1 MRRHAKRRYGPI
13 RAMGFWALSIFLLGM
28 PVCPGHAQI
37 RAHAKEAVPAE
48 EKETEAGTAVH
59 LDDMTVMA
67 PQPGVEITTEKTVIR
82 MDEFK
87 KPGNVR
93 TLTDILTEIGG
104 VDIQRANPIMAS
116 PGDEVS
122 IRGLNEGRMVIEI
135 NGRRINHTG
144 HYGRY
149 IVDWSTLNMDDVER
163 VEIIRGGH
171 SVLHPFAIGGVIN
184 IITKKGKRTADLKPD
199 IRVKAGYGDYNSH
212 FETASVRGGAGNILG
227 YNFSASKQ
235 ETDGFLRNNYQETD
249 SFNGQLT
256 FYLPGNAT
264 LDFSA
269 RYSDVLYGLP
279 VINDPSRPDY
289 DSKYPYFFDIRDQ
302 LRHIDWPQYAA
313 NDPHWKRH
321 TTYLDGIFQMPLG
334 PGALKLHYFMTV
346 GRRWTSIYN
355 AMGTFTEDDF
365 SDDKTEGFIVEY
377 KDIDLSDNHRLTAG
391 IEYQGL
397 GAPSDNP
404 IIYQVKSAYLQDVIR
419 AGNRWTLT
427 PGVRYYEVEK
437 DTNYSQFGS
446 GWPTEGKEEEDEG
459 FYPSLKVDFQATPET
474 ALYAAASRSYRLPC
488 P

>member
-1 MRRHAKRRYGPI
+1 MRRDAKRRYVAI
-13 RAMGFWALSIFLLGM
+13 RVLGTWALSIYLLGI
-28 PVCPGHAQI
+28 PVGLGHAQT
-37 RAHAKEAVPAE
+37 REYAKEAVQAE
-48 EKETEAGTAVH
+48 EKAHDTGTAMH
-59 LDDMTVMA
+59 LEDMTVMA

-87 KPGNVR
+87 KPGSVR
-93 TLTDILTEIGG
+93 SLTDILTEIGG
-104 VDIQRANPIMAS
+104 VDVMRTNPIMAS

-163 VEIIRGGH
+163 IEIIRGGH

-184 IITKKGKRTADLKPD
+184 IITKKGERTADLKPD
-199 IRVKAGYGDYNSH
+199 VNIKAGYGDYGSH
-212 FETASVRGGAGNILG
+212 FEAASVRGGAWNHVG

-235 ETDGFLRNNYQETD
+235 ETDGYLRNNYQETD
-249 SFNGQLT
+249 NFNGQLT
-256 FYLPGNAT
+256 FYLPGDAT

-269 RYSDVLYGLP
+269 KYSDVLYGLP
-279 VINDPSRPDY
+279 VINDPSRSDY
-289 DSKYPYFFDIRDQ
+289 DSKYPYFLASRDQ

-313 NDPHWKRH
+313 NDPHWKKH

-334 PGALKLHYFMTV
+334 PGALKLHYFMTA
-346 GRRWTSIYN
+346 GRRWTSMYS
-355 AMGTFTEDDF
+355 ATGAFTENDF
-365 SDDKTEGFIVEY
+365 SDDKTEGFIAEY
-377 KDIDLSDNHRLTAG
+377 KDIDLSDNHRVTAG

-404 IIYQVKSAYLQDVIR
+404 IIYQVKSAYVQDVIK
-419 AGNRWTLT
+419 AGERWTLT
-427 PGVRYYEVEK
+427 PGVRYYKVEM
-437 DTNYSQFGS
+437 DTYYSMFGS
-446 GWPTEGKEEEDEG
+446 GWPTEGKEQEEEG